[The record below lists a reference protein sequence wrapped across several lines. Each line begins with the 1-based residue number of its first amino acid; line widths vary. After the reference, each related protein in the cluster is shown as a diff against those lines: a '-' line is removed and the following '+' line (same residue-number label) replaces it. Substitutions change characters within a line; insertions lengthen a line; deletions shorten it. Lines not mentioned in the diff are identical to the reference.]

1 MRWDFCASQSFCSE
15 EHIRYP
21 LFRIPIRPPPQRQHS
36 SMVAYHTS
44 GNHRLHSQLSHTHT
58 QQETLF
64 DGNSIRAIAKHG
76 PKTANK
82 SSSLFVY
89 ITNCE
94 KPYLQRLYSPS
105 ISDRAVAL
113 LLCVVTAT
121 LFHFVLAA
129 YLLPASLPFMFYYVL
144 VLAKENF
151 NLMVLPM
158 SLLEWQLWGWRMS
171 TAGNEYTVRLSNW
184 R

>member
-1 MRWDFCASQSFCSE
+1 MGFLCQPVILLGGAHTVSTLSNTHSPTSTAPAFIDGG
-15 EHIRYP
+15 
-21 LFRIPIRPPPQRQHS
+21 IPHKRQPPPTLT
-36 SMVAYHTS
+36 ALT
-44 GNHRLHSQLSHTHT
+44 HTHT

-129 YLLPASLPFMFYYVL
+129 CLLPASLPFMFYYVL

-158 SLLEWQLWGWRMS
+158 SLLEWRFWGWRMS